1 MAVNDSLTPSAADQ
15 QAVNPDALN
24 ELIGRVV
31 ADAGGALILPLALV
45 GDRLGLFRELASG
58 GPATP
63 ADLAGR
69 TGLTER
75 YLREW
80 LLAMAAAGYV
90 TYEPGND
97 PSASAARYSL
107 TPEQA
112 AAFTDPDSPGYVAG
126 GFQNLTAATRALDR
140 LTDAFRTGEGI
151 GWHEH
156 HEDMFEGTERFFR
169 PGYLANLTSSWIPS
183 LTGIDQRLADGARV
197 ADVGCGF
204 GASTIIMAQAYPNST
219 FEGVD
224 YHQPSIEAARGRAAD
239 AGVAERTTFRV
250 AGAADLSGSYDLIA
264 FFDCLHDMP
273 DPVGALR
280 AARAAL
286 ADDGS
291 VMLVEPMSWDS
302 VEECLNPVGKLLAA
316 ASTFICLPSGLS
328 AAPAYGMGNQAGP
341 AKISGV
347 AREAGFS
354 GARVAAATDLN
365 LVYELQPWPRQ
376 RRSTESNG

>member
-1 MAVNDSLTPSAADQ
+1 MAVNDSVTPSAADQ

-24 ELIGRVV
+24 ELIGRVI
-31 ADAGGALILPLALV
+31 ADVGGALILPLALI

-63 ADLAGR
+63 AELAER

-80 LLAMAAAGYV
+80 LLAMATAGYV
-90 TYEPGND
+90 TYEGANGD
-97 PSASAARYSL
+97 RSARTARYRLS
-107 TPEQA
+107 PEQTE
-112 AAFTDPDSPGYVAG
+112 AFTNPDSPGYVAG
-126 GFQNLTAATRALDR
+126 GFQNLTAATRAVDR
-140 LTDAFRTGEGI
+140 LTEAFRTGEGI

-156 HEDMFEGTERFFR
+156 HEDMFEGTARFFR

-183 LTGIDQRLADGARV
+183 LTGMEERLTDGAAV

-204 GASTIIMAQAYPNST
+204 GTSTIIMAQAYPNST

-224 YHQPSIEAARGRAAD
+224 YHQPSIEAARERAEA
-239 AGVAERTTFRV
+239 AGVADRVTFRV
-250 AGAADLSGSYDLIA
+250 AGADDLSGSYDLIT

-280 AARAAL
+280 AAHAAL

-302 VEECLNPVGKLLAA
+302 VEESLNPLGKVLAG
-316 ASTFICLPSGLS
+316 ASTLICLPSGLS

-341 AKISGV
+341 AKTLEV
-347 AREAGFS
+347 AHEAGFS
-354 GARVAAATDLN
+354 QARIAAATDLN
-365 LVYELQPWPRQ
+365 LVYELRTLPRQ
-376 RRSTESNG
+376 RKGDG